1 MIDNLTYIRNIGIAA
16 HIDAGKTTTT
26 ERILYYTGL
35 IHKMGEVHEG
45 SATMDWMKE
54 ERERGITITSAA
66 TTVYWDLDQKRYQIN
81 IIDTPGHVDFTVEVE
96 RSLRVL
102 DGVIAVF
109 CGVGGVEPQSETV
122 WRQANKYN
130 VPRIAFVNKLDR
142 VGADFYGVVDEITD
156 KLGANPIP
164 LQIPIGHEDDFKG
177 VVDLIEMKAIYWD
190 DESLGAKFYYDQIPG
205 ELKEEAEQ
213 QREKML
219 EKLAELDEQFMEKF
233 FDESFTTDDIHKVI
247 RKVTLENTAV
257 PVLCGSALKN
267 KGIQPLLDAVIR
279 YLPSPA
285 DLPPVVGINPFTK
298 KEEKRP
304 ADPDAPF
311 AGLVFKIASNSYVGN
326 LAYMRVYSG
335 TLKTGTAVYNSRTG
349 KKERIMNLYRMHA
362 NKQTPIDQIS
372 AGDICT
378 IVGFRDIKT
387 GDTLSDVK
395 HPIVLENID
404 FPEPVVAIAIE
415 PKTQADSPKLQQAL
429 QRLQDE
435 DPTLQVVQNEETGQ
449 TLLHG
454 MGELHLEV
462 LVHRLKDEFNVRANT
477 GEPQVTYKE
486 AITKHVEYHYV
497 LKKQTGGKGKFAD
510 LTIRLEP
517 VDNNAKGLIFED
529 LTKGGVIPKEFI
541 PAIEKG
547 LKLGMNTGP
556 LAGYKL
562 LNLKVQLLDGSAHP
576 VDSDELAFEIAAKD
590 ALQQAAKQADPILLE
605 PIMKLEVY
613 VPEEY
618 VGTVQNDLNR
628 RRAVILGMDDKAGL
642 KVIKAQIPLAEAFGY
657 VNALRSMTA
666 GRGSA
671 NLEFS
676 HYEPVPREMQDQL
689 VLKLTGKLF

>member
-54 ERERGITITSAA
+54 EKERGITITSAA
-66 TTVYWDLDQKRYQIN
+66 TTVYWDLEGKRYQIN

-130 VPRIAFVNKLDR
+130 VPRIAFINKLDR
-142 VGADFYGVVDEITD
+142 IGADFFRVVDELQD
-156 KLGANPIP
+156 KLGANPVP
-164 LQIPIGHEDDFKG
+164 LQIPIGHEDDFQG
-177 VVDLIEMKAIYWD
+177 VIDLINMRAIFWD
-190 DESLGAKFYYDQIPG
+190 DDSLGAQFRYDDIPA
-205 ELKEEAEQ
+205 EYADEAEEW
-213 QREKML
+213 REKML
-219 EKLAELDEQFMEKF
+219 EKLAELDEEFMEKYF
-233 FDESFTTDDIHKVI
+233 EEQYTVEDIYSVV
-247 RKVTLENTAV
+247 RKVTISNTAV
-257 PVLCGSALKN
+257 PVFCGSALKN
-267 KGIQPLLDAVIR
+267 KGIQPLIDGVLR

-285 DLPPVVGINPFTK
+285 DLPPVKGINPFTK
-298 KEEKRP
+298 KEEERP

-311 AGLVFKIASNSYVGN
+311 AGLIFKIASNPYVGN
-326 LAYMRVYSG
+326 LAYLRVYSG

-362 NKQTPIDQIS
+362 NKQNPIDSIS

-387 GDTLSDVK
+387 GDTLSDIK
-395 HPIVLENID
+395 HPIILEDID

-415 PKTQADSPKLQQAL
+415 PKTQADSPKLQEAL
-429 QRLQDE
+429 RRLQDE
-435 DPTLQVVQNEETGQ
+435 DPTLQIEMNEETGQ
-449 TLLHG
+449 TLMHG

-462 LVHRLKDEFNVRANT
+462 LVHRLLDEFKVKANT

-486 AITKHVEYHYV
+486 AITKPVEHHYV
-497 LKKQTGGKGKFAD
+497 LKKQTGGKGKFAE
-510 LTIRLEP
+510 LTIRVEP
-517 VDNNAKGLIFED
+517 GEDGQRGLVFVDK
-529 LTKGGVIPKEFI
+529 TKGGVIPKEFI

-547 LKLGMNTGP
+547 LQLAMNTGP
-556 LAGYKL
+556 LAGFKV
-562 LNLKVQLLDGSAHP
+562 NGLKVELLDGSAHP
-576 VDSDELAFEIAAKD
+576 VDSDALAFEIAAKD
-590 ALQQAAKQADPILLE
+590 ALQEALRQADPILLE

-618 VGTVQNDLNR
+618 VGIVQSDLNR
-628 RRAVILGMDDKAGL
+628 RRAEIIGMDDKAGL
-642 KVIKAQIPLAEAFGY
+642 KVIKAYIPLSEAFGY
-657 VNALRSMTA
+657 VNDLRSKTS
-666 GRGSA
+666 GRGSS
-671 NLEFS
+671 NMEFS
-676 HYEPVPREMQDQL
+676 HYAPVPADMQEKL
-689 VLKLTGKLF
+689 VLKLTGRLF

>member
-66 TTVYWDLDQKRYQIN
+66 TTVYWDLDKKRYQIN

-130 VPRIAFVNKLDR
+130 VPRLAFVNKLDR
-142 VGADFYGVVDEITD
+142 VGADFYRVVEEISD

-190 DESLGAKFYYDQIPG
+190 DESLGAKFFFDEIPG
-205 ELKEEAEQ
+205 ELKDEAEQ

-233 FDESFTTDDIHKVI
+233 FDESFTTDDIHRVI
-247 RKVTLENTAV
+247 RKVTIDNTAV

-285 DLPPVVGINPFTK
+285 DLPPVTGINPFTK
-298 KEEKRP
+298 KQEQRP
-304 ADPDAPF
+304 ADPNAPF
-311 AGLVFKIASNSYVGN
+311 AGLIFKIASNSYVGN
-326 LAYMRVYSG
+326 LAYLRVYSG

-429 QRLQDE
+429 KRLQDE

-486 AITKHVEYHYV
+486 AITKPVEYHYV

-510 LTIRLEP
+510 LTIRVEP
-517 VDNNAKGLIFED
+517 AGDNAKGLIFED

-562 LNLKVQLLDGSAHP
+562 LNLKVQLLDGAAHP

-590 ALQQAAKQADPILLE
+590 ALQQATKQAEPILLE

-676 HYEPVPREMQDQL
+676 HYEPVPGEMQDQL

>member
-66 TTVYWDLDQKRYQIN
+66 TTVYWDLDKKRYQIN

-130 VPRIAFVNKLDR
+130 VPRLAFVNKLDR
-142 VGADFYGVVDEITD
+142 IGADFYRVIDEITD

-190 DESLGAKFYYDQIPG
+190 DESLGAKFFFDEIHG
-205 ELKEEAEQ
+205 ELKDEAEQ

-233 FDESFTTDDIHKVI
+233 FDESFTIDDIHRVI
-247 RKVTLENTAV
+247 RKVTIDNTAV

-285 DLPPVVGINPFTK
+285 DLPPVTGINPFTK
-298 KEEKRP
+298 KQEQRP
-304 ADPDAPF
+304 ADPNAPF
-311 AGLVFKIASNSYVGN
+311 AGLIFKIASNSYVGN
-326 LAYMRVYSG
+326 LAYLRVYSG

-429 QRLQDE
+429 KRLQDE

-486 AITKHVEYHYV
+486 AITKPVEYHYV
-497 LKKQTGGKGKFAD
+497 LKKQTGGKGKFAE
-510 LTIRLEP
+510 LTIRVEP
-517 VDNNAKGLIFED
+517 ADNGAKGLIFED

-590 ALQQAAKQADPILLE
+590 ALQQATKQAEPILLE

>member
-486 AITKHVEYHYV
+486 AITKPVEYHYV

>member
-54 ERERGITITSAA
+54 EKERGITITSAA
-66 TTVYWDLDQKRYQIN
+66 TTVYWDLDKKRYQIN

-109 CGVGGVEPQSETV
+109 CGVAGVEPQSETV

-130 VPRIAFVNKLDR
+130 VPRLAFVNKLDR
-142 VGADFYGVVDEITD
+142 TGADFYSVVEEIRD
-156 KLGANPIP
+156 KLNGNPIP
-164 LQIPIGHEDDFKG
+164 IQIPIGHEDEFKG
-177 VVDLIEMKAIYWD
+177 IIDLVKMQAIFWD
-190 DESLGAKFYYDQIPG
+190 DDSLGAKYHIEEIPG
-205 ELKEEAEQ
+205 DLEEEASQ
-213 QREKML
+213 WRENML
-219 EKLAELDEQFMEKF
+219 EKLAELDEEFMEKF
-233 FDESFTTDDIHKVI
+233 FEETYTEDDINAVL
-247 RKVTLENTAV
+247 RKVTINNIGV

-267 KGIQPLLDAVIR
+267 KGIQPLIDAVIK
-279 YLPSPA
+279 YLPSPV
-285 DLPPVVGINPFTK
+285 DLPPVKGINPFTK
-298 KEEKRP
+298 KEEERP
-304 ADPDAPF
+304 ADPKAPF

-326 LAYMRVYSG
+326 LAYLRVYSG

-362 NKQTPIDQIS
+362 NKQNSIEQIS

-395 HPIVLENID
+395 HPIVLENIV

-415 PKTQADSPKLQQAL
+415 PKTQADTPKLQEAL
-429 QRLQDE
+429 KRLQDE
-435 DPTLQVVQNEETGQ
+435 DPTLQVIQNEETGQ
-449 TLLHG
+449 TLMHG

-462 LVHRLKDEFNVRANT
+462 TVHRLKDEFKVNANT

-486 AITKHVEYHYV
+486 AITKPVEYHYV

-510 LTIRLEP
+510 LTIRVEP
-517 VDNNAKGLIFED
+517 GDEDQKGLVFED

-547 LKLGMNTGP
+547 LRLAMNNGP

-562 LNLKVQLLDGSAHP
+562 HSLKVQLLDGAAHP
-576 VDSDELAFEIAAKD
+576 VDSDALAFEIAARE
-590 ALQQAAKQADPILLE
+590 ALHLAAKQAEPILLE

-613 VPEEY
+613 VPDEY
-618 VGTVQNDLNR
+618 VGIVQSDLNR
-628 RRAVILGMDDKAGL
+628 RRAVITGIDEKAGL

-676 HYEPVPREMQDQL
+676 HYAPVPAEMQDQL
-689 VLKLTGKLF
+689 VLKLTGRLF

>member
-54 ERERGITITSAA
+54 EKERGITITSAA
-66 TTVYWDLDQKRYQIN
+66 TTVYWDLESKRYQIN

-109 CGVGGVEPQSETV
+109 CGVAGVEPQSETV

-130 VPRIAFVNKLDR
+130 VPRLAFVNKLDR
-142 VGADFYGVVDEITD
+142 VGADFYSVVEEIAN
-156 KLGANPIP
+156 KLNGNPIP
-164 LQIPIGHEDDFKG
+164 IQIPIGHEDDFKG
-177 VVDLIEMKAIYWD
+177 VVDLVQMQAIYWD
-190 DESLGAKFYYDQIPG
+190 DDSLGAEYSIEQIPDD
-205 ELKEEAEQ
+205 LIEEAKHW
-213 QREKML
+213 RENML
-219 EKLAELDEQFMEKF
+219 EKLAELDEEFMEKF
-233 FDESFTTDDIHKVI
+233 FEDDFTQEDIHNVL
-247 RKVTLENTAV
+247 RKVTVSNAAV

-267 KGIQPLLDAVIR
+267 KGIQPLIDAVIR
-279 YLPSPA
+279 YLPSPV
-285 DLPPVVGINPFTK
+285 DLPPVEGINPFTK
-298 KEEKRP
+298 KNEKRP
-304 ADPDAPF
+304 ADPNAPF

-326 LAYMRVYSG
+326 LAYLRVYSG

-362 NKQTPIDQIS
+362 NKQTAIDQIS

-415 PKTQADSPKLQQAL
+415 PKTQADSPKLQEAL
-429 QRLQDE
+429 RRLQDE

-449 TLLHG
+449 TLMHG

-462 LVHRLKDEFNVRANT
+462 TVHRLKDEFKVNANT

-486 AITKHVEYHYV
+486 AITKPVEYHYV

-510 LTIRLEP
+510 LTIRVEP
-517 VDNNAKGLIFED
+517 GDDEHKGLVFED

-547 LKLGMNTGP
+547 LKQAMNTGP
-556 LAGYKL
+556 LAGYKIHS
-562 LNLKVQLLDGSAHP
+562 LKVQLLDGASHP
-576 VDSDELAFEIAAKD
+576 VDSDALAFEIAARD
-590 ALQQAAKQADPILLE
+590 ALHQASKQADPILLE

-613 VPEEY
+613 VPDEY
-618 VGTVQNDLNR
+618 VGIVQSDLNR
-628 RRAVILGMDDKAGL
+628 RRAVILGIDEKGGL
-642 KVIKAQIPLAEAFGY
+642 KVVKAQIPLAEAFGY

-676 HYEPVPREMQDQL
+676 HYAPVPAEMQDQL
-689 VLKLTGKLF
+689 VLKLTGRLF

>member
-66 TTVYWDLDQKRYQIN
+66 TTVYWDLDKKRYQIN

-130 VPRIAFVNKLDR
+130 VPRLAFVNKLDR
-142 VGADFYGVVDEITD
+142 IGADFYRVIDEITD

-164 LQIPIGHEDDFKG
+164 LQIPIGHEDDFRG

-190 DESLGAKFYYDQIPG
+190 DESLGAKFFFDEIPG
-205 ELKEEAEQ
+205 ELKDEAEQ

-233 FDESFTTDDIHKVI
+233 FDESFTIDDIHRVI
-247 RKVTLENTAV
+247 RKVTIDNTAV

-285 DLPPVVGINPFTK
+285 DLPPVTGINPFTK
-298 KEEKRP
+298 KQEQRP
-304 ADPDAPF
+304 ADPNAPF
-311 AGLVFKIASNSYVGN
+311 AGLIFKIASNSYVGN
-326 LAYMRVYSG
+326 LAYLRVYSG

-429 QRLQDE
+429 KRLQDE

-486 AITKHVEYHYV
+486 AITKPVEYHYV

-510 LTIRLEP
+510 LTIRVEP
-517 VDNNAKGLIFED
+517 AGDNAKGLIFED

-590 ALQQAAKQADPILLE
+590 ALQQATKQAEPILLE

>member
-66 TTVYWDLDQKRYQIN
+66 TTVYWDLEKKRYQIN

-130 VPRIAFVNKLDR
+130 VPRLAFVNKLDR
-142 VGADFYGVVDEITD
+142 VGADFFRVVDEIRD

-164 LQIPIGHEDDFKG
+164 LQIPIGHEDDFSG
-177 VVDLIEMKAIYWD
+177 VVDLIRMKAIYWD
-190 DESLGAKFYYDQIPG
+190 DETLGAKFYFEDIPG
-205 ELKEEAEQ
+205 DLKDEAEAW
-213 QREKML
+213 REKML
-219 EKLAELDEQFMEKF
+219 ESLAELDEEFMEKYF
-233 FDESFTTDDIHKVI
+233 EEKYTEQDIHDVLRRI
-247 RKVTLENTAV
+247 TISNSGV

-267 KGIQPLLDAVIR
+267 KGIQPLIDAVVR

-285 DLPPVVGINPFTK
+285 DLPPVKGINPFTK
-298 KEEKRP
+298 KEEERP

-311 AGLVFKIASNSYVGN
+311 AGLVFKIASNPYVGN
-326 LAYMRVYSG
+326 LAYLRVYSG

-362 NKQTPIDQIS
+362 NKQNPIDSIS

-415 PKTQADSPKLQQAL
+415 PKTQADSPKLQEAL

-449 TLLHG
+449 TLMHG

-462 LVHRLKDEFNVRANT
+462 LVHRLLDEFKVKANT

-486 AITKHVEYHYV
+486 AITKPVEHHYI
-497 LKKQTGGKGKFAD
+497 LKKQTGGKGRFAE
-510 LTIRLEP
+510 LKIRVEP
-517 VDNNAKGLIFED
+517 GDDEQKGLVFED

-547 LKLGMNTGP
+547 LQLAMNTGP

-562 LNLKVQLLDGSAHP
+562 HSVKVQLLDGSTHP
-576 VDSDELAFEIAAKD
+576 VDSDSLAFEIAAKD
-590 ALQQAAKQADPILLE
+590 ALQEAAKKADPILLE

-618 VGTVQNDLNR
+618 VGAVQSDLNR
-628 RRAVILGMDDKAGL
+628 RRAVILGIDDKAGL

-657 VNALRSMTA
+657 VNALRSMTS

-671 NLEFS
+671 NMEFS
-676 HYEPVPREMQDQL
+676 HYAPVPADMQDQL
-689 VLKLTGKLF
+689 ILKLTGRLF

>member
-130 VPRIAFVNKLDR
+130 VPRLAFVNKLDR
-142 VGADFYGVVDEITD
+142 VGADFYRVVEEISD

-177 VVDLIEMKAIYWD
+177 VVDLIEMRAIYWD
-190 DESLGAKFYYDQIPG
+190 EQSLGAKFFFDEIPG
-205 ELKEEAEQ
+205 ELKDEAEH

-233 FDESFTTDDIHKVI
+233 FDESFTKDDIHRVI
-247 RKVTLENTAV
+247 RKVTIDNTAV

-285 DLPPVVGINPFTK
+285 DLPPVTGINPFTK
-298 KEEKRP
+298 KQEQRP
-304 ADPDAPF
+304 ADPNAPF
-311 AGLVFKIASNSYVGN
+311 AGLIFKIASNSYVGN
-326 LAYMRVYSG
+326 LAYLRVYSG

-362 NKQTPIDQIS
+362 NKQTPIEQIS

-429 QRLQDE
+429 KRLQDE

-486 AITKHVEYHYV
+486 AITKPVEYHYV

-510 LTIRLEP
+510 LTIRVEP
-517 VDNNAKGLIFED
+517 AGDNAKGLIFED

-562 LNLKVQLLDGSAHP
+562 LNLKVQLLDGAAHP

-590 ALQQAAKQADPILLE
+590 ALQQATKQAEPILLE

-676 HYEPVPREMQDQL
+676 HYEPVPGEMQDQL